1 MKSIKLPSLKSL
13 GPLLS
18 RFQVTLFIVFIAAG
32 LGAAVMTLNAL
43 LNDSSTADGY
53 TSPIDAGTIDQA
65 TLDRIKAL
73 HTSKETVPKFNPPA
87 GRINP
92 FAE

>member
-1 MKSIKLPSLKSL
+1 MKKINLPSIKFL
-13 GPLLS
+13 GS
-18 RFQVTLFIVFIAAG
+18 FIGRFQVTLFIVFIATC
-32 LGAAVMTLNAL
+32 LAVAVTVLNTI
-43 LNDSSTADGY
+43 LNESSTADGY
-53 TSPIDAGTIDQA
+53 TSPTDAGTIDQA

-73 HTSKETVPKFNPPA
+73 HTSKENFPKYTPPS